1 MWQNMHRKRCEVLC
15 LMEASFTRASKNP
28 LTYKP
33 PFKKRKENRLSHC
46 NIKAISALRKA
57 KMHAFI

>member
-15 LMEASFTRASKNP
+15 LREASFTRASKNP

-33 PFKKRKENRLSHC
+33 PFKKKEKKITCLTVTL
-46 NIKAISALRKA
+46 KQFLL
-57 KMHAFI
+57 